1 MGRDLRKISRA
12 VKRKLRFTAVN
23 DDNCPLQRLLANAA

>member
-23 DDNCPLQRLLANAA
+23 DGNRLLQRLLANAA

>member
-1 MGRDLRKISRA
+1 MCRDLRKISRA

-23 DDNCPLQRLLANAA
+23 DGDRLLQRLLAKAI